1 MIDIKSIVYEKNGIC
16 LLKINIDN
24 ENKFFYNGISKVIN
38 NEVVFEYLK
47 NLFNIIDGWKNE
59 YIEISVIDGD
69 SWKLAIS
76 YKNGNI
82 VEYKGRSNY
91 PSNFE
96 AFERLNEKLISE
108 GIGGH
113 VGY

>member
-16 LLKINIDN
+16 LLKINIDD
-24 ENKFFYNGISKVIN
+24 ENKIFYNGISKVIN
-38 NEVVFEYLK
+38 DEVVFEYLK
-47 NLFNIIDGWKNE
+47 KLFNIIDGWKNE
-59 YIEISVIDGD
+59 YIEISLIDGD
-69 SWKLAIS
+69 SWKLSIS
-76 YKNGNI
+76 YKNGNT

-108 GIGGH
+108 GIGGLA
-113 VGY
+113 GY